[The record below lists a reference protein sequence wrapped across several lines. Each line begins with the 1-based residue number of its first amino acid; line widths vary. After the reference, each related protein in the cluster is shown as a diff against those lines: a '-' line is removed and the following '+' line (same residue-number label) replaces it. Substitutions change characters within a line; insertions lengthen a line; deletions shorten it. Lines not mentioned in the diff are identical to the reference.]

1 MVLALLAA
9 VTVTQTAKLVPLL
22 LALLMQLM
30 LLPAPIQPRPVR
42 LQAAVRRYPH
52 RSTVAP
58 WKRPRPLT
66 LPSRRSLSSTPCPP
80 QSARLV

>member
-9 VTVTQTAKLVPLL
+9 VTVTQAAKLVPLL
-22 LALLMQLM
+22 LALLM
-30 LLPAPIQPRPVR
+30 LLPALIQLRPVR
-42 LQAAVRRYPH
+42 LQATVRLHPH

-58 WKRPRPLT
+58 WKRARPLT
-66 LPSRRSLSSTPCPP
+66 LPSRRSHSSTPCPRP